1 MSMIQFLKMVYPI
14 QIAELLHSKD
24 KLKE

>member
-1 MSMIQFLKMVYPI
+1 MIQFLKMVYPI